1 MLFVPAPH
9 ESTQI
14 NIQETQVKKSPF
26 HWGGGEI
33 WRAPGTKV
41 WDPPPTM
48 LDFPEQS

>member
-14 NIQETQVKKSPF
+14 NTQETQVKKSPF
-26 HWGGGEI
+26 YWGDEI